1 MPIRIISFSS
11 LSALT
16 PAPTPPCCLITER
29 MRNRETKPAIKN
41 VVPMTRE
48 LWQFFEFF
56 PLHFCDPDE
65 PEPVCLR
72 LPPPVEEVLPTESPR
87 PEPEPPVE
95 DEPELPVL
103 SHIKERKSATCQVSN
118 NVLSGRDVIKNGMS
132 TNDFSPKSTLPVT

>member
-72 LPPPVEEVLPTESPR
+72 LPPLVEEVLPTESPR

-103 SHIKERKSATCQVSN
+103 SK
-118 NVLSGRDVIKNGMS
+118 
-132 TNDFSPKSTLPVT
+132 